1 MARRHAAP
9 KRSEPV
15 PHMPRKPR
23 TPRSVAGVA
32 TADRVLS
39 ILTAFRRGDGA
50 LELAELAARTGL
62 VKSTIM
68 RLAISLERYGF
79 LMRQPDG
86 SYRLGAEVLRLG
98 SIFQQSLNL
107 EAHVLPVLQQLVD
120 DTGESASFYV
130 RHGNQRLCLY
140 RVDSPHRLR
149 LHVRPGDMLPMD
161 RSAIGRVLRAFE
173 KWPDD
178 AAAAEIEVPVF
189 SSGAADPHTAALAI
203 PVFGADSRLIGALAV
218 SGPVTRLTAKR
229 AQEVKP
235 VLHSAGVRLT
245 TALGGRMPTEVHPS

>member
-1 MARRHAAP
+1 
-9 KRSEPV
+9 
-15 PHMPRKPR
+15 MPRKLR
-23 TPRSVAGVA
+23 KPRSVSGVA

-50 LELAELAARTGL
+50 LGLVELSERTGL

-107 EAHVLPVLQQLVD
+107 ESHVLPVLQHLVD
-120 DTGESASFYV
+120 ETQESASFYV

-161 RSAIGRVLRAFE
+161 QSAIGRVLRAFE

-178 AAAAEIEVPVF
+178 AAAANIEVPVF
-189 SSGAADPHTAALAI
+189 SSGAADPHTAALAM

-218 SGPVTRLTAKR
+218 SGPVTRLTAER
-229 AQEVKP
+229 AEEIKAT
-235 VLHSAGVRLT
+235 LHSAGLRLT
-245 TALGGRMPTEVHPS
+245 TALGGSLPNQVRLSVPAAV

>member
-1 MARRHAAP
+1 MPLGTKA
-9 KRSEPV
+9 V
-15 PHMPRKPR
+15 PRMPRKLR
-23 TPRSVAGVA
+23 NPRSVSGVA

-50 LELAELAARTGL
+50 LPLVELSERTGL

-79 LMRQPDG
+79 LMRQHDG

-107 EAHVLPVLQQLVD
+107 ESHVLPVLQHLVD
-120 DTGESASFYV
+120 ETQESASFYV

-161 RSAIGRVLRAFE
+161 QSAIGRVLQAFE

-189 SSGAADPHTAALAI
+189 SSGAADPHTAALAM

-235 VLHSAGVRLT
+235 MLHSAGVRLT
-245 TALGGRMPTEVHPS
+245 TALGGRMPKEVHPSALAV